1 MKRLPK
7 DLRRKILRHNARA
20 LANSK
25 NDSQFDVLSRWLAIY
40 LQQEE
45 EMR

>member
-1 MKRLPK
+1 MKSLPR
-7 DLRRKILRHNARA
+7 DLRRKLLRHNARA
-20 LANSK
+20 LANSET
-25 NDSQFDVLSRWLAIY
+25 DDQFDVLARWLTIY